1 MVRTNF
7 SFRMRRLP
15 RTMASDRHALLRE
28 QWDKLLEER
37 NAYLEGTDSALISG
51 HKASVGN

>member
-1 MVRTNF
+1 
-7 SFRMRRLP
+7 
-15 RTMASDRHALLRE
+15 MASDRHALLRE